1 MLVQRRVMT
10 MLLVEETVKTVAM
23 AAQVHKW
30 QANISMEY
38 LMVTSLRV
46 EEGTMKRKEGAQFKE
61 AMLVS
66 VVVIIITGHYQDS
79 EVNLVGEMMWPTVVT
94 RLLTVAQLVVNRG
107 AVRKMMDRMGMYGA
121 IYLLKYYFAFSVI
134 VVNLD

>member
-1 MLVQRRVMT
+1 MT
-10 MLLVEETVKTVAM
+10 SLLVEDRVM
-23 AAQVHKW
+23 
-30 QANISMEY
+30 IM
-38 LMVTSLRV
+38 LLV
-46 EEGTMKRKEGAQFKE
+46 EEGTMKCKEGAQFKE

-94 RLLTVAQLVVNRG
+94 RLLTVDQPVLNRG
-107 AVRKMMDRMGMYGA
+107 AVRNMMDRMGMYGA

-134 VVNLD
+134 VANLVDGS

>member
-1 MLVQRRVMT
+1 MT
-10 MLLVEETVKTVAM
+10 ILLVEETVKTAAM
-23 AAQVHKW
+23 AAAQVHKW

-61 AMLVS
+61 AMLVP

-134 VVNLD
+134 VENLVDGS

>member
-1 MLVQRRVMT
+1 
-10 MLLVEETVKTVAM
+10 MLLVEETVAM
-23 AAQVHKW
+23 AAAQVHKW

-61 AMLVS
+61 TMLVS
-66 VVVIIITGHYQDS
+66 VIITITGHYQDS
-79 EVNLVGEMMWPTVVT
+79 DVNLVGEMMWPTVVT
-94 RLLTVAQLVVNRG
+94 RLLTVDQPVVNRG

-134 VVNLD
+134 VANLVDGS

>member
-1 MLVQRRVMT
+1 
-10 MLLVEETVKTVAM
+10 MLLVEETVAM
-23 AAQVHKW
+23 AAAQVHKW

-94 RLLTVAQLVVNRG
+94 RLLTVDQPVLNRG
-107 AVRKMMDRMGMYGA
+107 AVRNMMDRMGMYGA
-121 IYLLKYYFAFSVI
+121 IYLLMYYFVFSVI
-134 VVNLD
+134 VVNLVDGS

>member
-1 MLVQRRVMT
+1 
-10 MLLVEETVKTVAM
+10 MLLVEETVKTAAM
-23 AAQVHKW
+23 AAAQVHKW

-134 VVNLD
+134 VANFVDGS